1 MTCKFIKENPATGQ
15 TDENYVHFHSNT
27 LTIIDST
34 DIFQEIL
41 TEINRLLEAIEQF
54 KNNGSGWQFN
64 QVEHFDINTAPF
76 EPVCGTS
83 YIPLP
88 SKLASKRAIINV
100 KNDKDHECFKWAAT
114 SAVFP
119 IKVHPERLNDEM
131 RQNSNNFNWKG
142 IEFPVSLMHINKFEN
157 QNPFAVNVF
166 GYKDNKVYHLRI
178 SNKKAVVIRLLLIS
192 NEETNHY
199 CWIKNMSALLSSQI
213 NNYQH
218 KRIFCD
224 RYLNSFQSEKSLE
237 SILNTAAKTKQ
248 S

>member
-1 MTCKFIKENPATGQ
+1 M
-15 TDENYVHFHSNT
+15 
-27 LTIIDST
+27 
-34 DIFQEIL
+34 
-41 TEINRLLEAIEQF
+41 
-54 KNNGSGWQFN
+54 
-64 QVEHFDINTAPF
+64 
-76 EPVCGTS
+76 
-83 YIPLP
+83 
-88 SKLASKRAIINV
+88 
-100 KNDKDHECFKWAAT
+100 
-114 SAVFP
+114 FP

-131 RQNSNNFNWKG
+131 RQNSNHFNWKG
-142 IEFPVSLMHINKFEN
+142 IEFTFSLMHINKFEN

-166 GYKDNKVYHLRI
+166 GYKDNEVYPLRI

-224 RYLNSFQSEKSLE
+224 RCLNSFQSEKSLE
-237 SILNTAAKTKQ
+237 KHTEYCSKNGQ